1 MTVLPIKDGKE
12 MTKANGHAGTG
23 KMVIG
28 IFAGALLIAAG
39 FYLYLRFGPLPVA
52 VADSAFPFERQV
64 VKIPLRARIE
74 REKKIAPF
82 DVSDNALESGAR
94 TYREQCAVCHGTP
107 GHDSVYA
114 RQMYPPPP
122 QLWKKHGTHGAVGI
136 SEEDPG
142 FAYWFV
148 ANGVRLTGM
157 PSFAHTLSNTEIWQ
171 VSLLLK
177 NANKDLPTAVTKIL
191 QTPEG

>member
-1 MTVLPIKDGKE
+1 
-12 MTKANGHAGTG
+12 MTKTG
-23 KMVIG
+23 IHSRLSRVFFG
-28 IFAGALLIAAG
+28 LLCVVFVVVAAV
-39 FYLYLRFGPLPVA
+39 YLGLRFAPLPVA

-122 QLWKKHGTHGAVGI
+122 QLWKKHG
-136 SEEDPG
+136 
-142 FAYWFV
+142 
-148 ANGVRLTGM
+148 
-157 PSFAHTLSNTEIWQ
+157 
-171 VSLLLK
+171 
-177 NANKDLPTAVTKIL
+177 
-191 QTPEG
+191 